1 MLGVIHI
8 VISII
13 TICTIFTRSPD
24 GNRRSARVAGVDLLV
39 VNLTITDGRRI
50 DMSFYVTL
58 FRKIL
63 SADSLETLLSEPS
76 TLNATLSLTGVTVI
90 QVFRPNNV
98 QSSGQESENSVVAIL
113 GALLGAAGGVI
124 AIGAFACIIIA
135 G

>member
-1 MLGVIHI
+1 
-8 VISII
+8 
-13 TICTIFTRSPD
+13 
-24 GNRRSARVAGVDLLV
+24 
-39 VNLTITDGRRI
+39 
-50 DMSFYVTL
+50 MSLYVTL

-63 SADSLETLLSEPS
+63 SADSLETLLSESS

-124 AIGAFACIIIA
+124 AIGAFTCIIIS

>member
-13 TICTIFTRSPD
+13 TICTIITRSPD

-124 AIGAFACIIIA
+124 AIGAFTCIIIA

>member
-1 MLGVIHI
+1 MLVVIHI
-8 VISII
+8 AISII

-24 GNRRSARVAGVDLLV
+24 GNGRSARVAGVDLRV

-63 SADSLETLLSEPS
+63 SADSLETLLSESS

-98 QSSGQESENSVVAIL
+98 QSSGQKSENSVVAIL

-124 AIGAFACIIIA
+124 AIGAFACIIIS

>member
-1 MLGVIHI
+1 MLSVIHI

-13 TICTIFTRSPD
+13 TIYTIFTRSPD
-24 GNRRSARVAGVDLLV
+24 GNRHSARVAGVDLHV
-39 VNLTITDGRRI
+39 VNLTITDDQRI
-50 DMSFYVTL
+50 DMSLYVTL

-63 SADSLETLLSEPS
+63 SADSLETLLSESS

-98 QSSGQESENSVVAIL
+98 ESSGQESENSVVTIL
-113 GALLGAAGGVI
+113 GALLGAAGGMI
-124 AIGAFACIIIA
+124 AIGAFACIIVA